1 MKKFEF
7 RLEKVLE
14 YRRMVEDWAKKAYLE
29 SQQRLVEAQ
38 NVREAIMERRGQA
51 LLVASRDLEERR
63 TIYVYV
69 QRLDDEEQ
77 MQLTLI
83 GILEEAMEKARD
95 EWIEKRREA
104 EALQTLRDEQ
114 YAEWRLAA
122 DRAEQ
127 ADLDEWAVLRRK
139 AA

>member
-63 TIYVYV
+63 TIDVYV